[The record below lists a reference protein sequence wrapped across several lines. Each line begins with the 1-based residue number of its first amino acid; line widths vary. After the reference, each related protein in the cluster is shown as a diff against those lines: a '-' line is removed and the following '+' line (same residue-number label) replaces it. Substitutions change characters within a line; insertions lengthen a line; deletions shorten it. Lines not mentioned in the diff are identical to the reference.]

1 MMRTTLNIDDA
12 LLAEAAR
19 RVRAPTKTALIEEA
33 LRALIRESAR
43 QRLIEAGG
51 TMPSIEVPARRRTS

>member
-1 MMRTTLNIDDA
+1 MRTTLDIDDD
-12 LLAEAAR
+12 LLREAR
-19 RVRAPTKTALIEEA
+19 QRVDAPTKTALIEMA

-51 TMPSIEVPARRRTS
+51 TMPDLEPPRRRRPQ

>member
-1 MMRTTLNIDDA
+1 MRTTLNIDDD

-19 RVRAPTKTALIEEA
+19 RVQAPTRTALIEEA

-43 QRLIEAGG
+43 RNLIEAGG
-51 TMPSIEVPARRRTS
+51 TMPDLAPPPRRTPR

>member
-1 MMRTTLNIDDA
+1 MRTTLNIDDA

-19 RVRAPTKTALIEEA
+19 RVDLPTRTALIEEA

-43 QRLIEAGG
+43 QRLIDAGG
-51 TMPSIEVPARRRTS
+51 TMPALEVPARRRPQ

>member
-1 MMRTTLNIDDA
+1 MRTTLNINEE

-19 RVRAPTKTALIEEA
+19 RVPTPTKTALIEEA
-33 LRALIRESAR
+33 LRALIRENAR

-51 TMPSIEVPARRRTS
+51 TMPDFTDPPRRRSA